1 MSTISAAPS
10 DRVRPF
16 RQFIVK
22 VHGRCNLACD
32 HCYVYE
38 MADQRWRRRPR
49 TMSRATIARTVDRVA
64 EHVRANGLGEVEVI
78 LHGGEP
84 LLAGAKAITALVTRM
99 REVVPATVLAT
110 VQTNATLLDR
120 TFLDLF
126 RELDVRVGLSLDG
139 DEAANDRHR
148 VLPNGKGTYWEVRAA
163 LELLCAEEYRHL
175 FRGVLCT
182 VDLANDPIRTY
193 EALLEFTPP
202 AVDFLLPH
210 GNWTTPPPGM
220 RPGESRYARWLASV
234 FDRWYS
240 AGHRET
246 GVRLFE
252 EIINVL
258 LGGHSRVEGIGLSP
272 PTMVVVETDG
282 AIERADFLAAAFEG
296 AAATG
301 LHVATDSFDDVLR
314 LPETRADQGGFAALC
329 ATCRVCALGTVCG
342 GGLRAHRY
350 RAGHGF
356 DNPSVY
362 CADLYALIS
371 HVRQA
376 LAEDLAAFRQVSG

>member
-1 MSTISAAPS
+1 MISAAPS
-10 DRVRPF
+10 DRASPF
-16 RQFIVK
+16 RQFIIK
-22 VHGRCNLACD
+22 LHSRCNLACD

-38 MADQRWRRRPR
+38 MADQRWRHRPR
-49 TMSRATIARTVDRVA
+49 SMSRATLTQVAGRIA

-78 LHGGEP
+78 IHGGEP
-84 LLAGAKAITALVTRM
+84 LLAGAKAISSLVGQV
-99 REVVPATVLAT
+99 REAVPAVVRAT
-110 VQTNATLLDR
+110 VQTNATLLDQS
-120 TFLDLF
+120 FLDLF

-148 VLPNGKGTYWEVRAA
+148 LLPNGKSTYRAVRAA
-163 LELLCAEEYRHL
+163 LDLLCADRYRHL

-182 VDLANDPIRTY
+182 VDLANDPIRSY
-193 EALLEFTPP
+193 EALLDFAPP
-202 AVDFLLPH
+202 AVDFLLPQ

-220 RPGESRYARWLASV
+220 RPGESRYARWLIPV

-240 AGHRET
+240 TNRRET

-258 LGGHSRVEGIGLSP
+258 LGGQSRVEGIGLSP
-272 PTMVVVETDG
+272 PAMVVVETDG

-301 LHVATDSFDDVLR
+301 LHVERDSFDDVLR
-314 LPETRADQGGFAALC
+314 LPETRADQGGLAALC
-329 ATCRVCALGTVCG
+329 TTCRACSLNTVCG

-362 CADLYALIS
+362 CADLYALIT

-376 LAEDLAAFRQVSG
+376 LADDLSALRQVTR